1 MEESRG
7 LKTRRNYR
15 RRHCSHGGDDEEE
28 DEEDDDDEK
37 DEKDEK
43 NFGLNFES
51 RAGEDGNLK
60 QPSASS
66 VIPVDEAVGAYD
78 SALGSVDGG
87 SLSAPP
93 PSPPREASGA
103 QGVGSGRNGA
113 RIASGIGFHMLRAM
127 GWTENTG
134 LGQSRKGMVDPILPT
149 SKTGNLGLGF
159 NASSTSVHDT
169 QQEAIRH
176 LQKAKREERDRK
188 LKLKLEKAQEA
199 EEDDVF
205 MRESFIAV
213 SANSDGHPLESSSS
227 SFVEGA
233 TESKTPSTLSGSGLK
248 LEEVGRCPHC
258 RQRFE
263 SKQGLKSH
271 VQARHA
277 KLLRATTRRPFK
289 KERRRK
295 GAAEKQSG
303 QRGAARALAP
313 VKQDFSVYD

>member
-188 LKLKLEKAQEA
+188 LKLKNYPTPAPAPAADPPPSPSPPVQLLLQQLKQRKTFSVSSWLNQLFGISGIDPERKFKSSRIARPRTS
-199 EEDDVF
+199 
-205 MRESFIAV
+205 MAV
-213 SANSDGHPLESSSS
+213 SSLIANPYTGI
-227 SFVEGA
+227 
-233 TESKTPSTLSGSGLK
+233 LS
-248 LEEVGRCPHC
+248 
-258 RQRFE
+258 
-263 SKQGLKSH
+263 
-271 VQARHA
+271 
-277 KLLRATTRRPFK
+277 
-289 KERRRK
+289 
-295 GAAEKQSG
+295 
-303 QRGAARALAP
+303 
-313 VKQDFSVYD
+313 

>member
-15 RRHCSHGGDDEEE
+15 RRHCSHGGDSEEE

-127 GWTENTG
+127 GWVRCRP
-134 LGQSRKGMVDPILPT
+134 S
-149 SKTGNLGLGF
+149 F
-159 NASSTSVHDT
+159 NS
-169 QQEAIRH
+169 IYRGH
-176 LQKAKREERDRK
+176 L
-188 LKLKLEKAQEA
+188 
-199 EEDDVF
+199 
-205 MRESFIAV
+205 
-213 SANSDGHPLESSSS
+213 
-227 SFVEGA
+227 SFVRENVGIA
-233 TESKTPSTLSGSGLK
+233 AQGRSRSESLRQNTIGIPFLDRIGGQFNLSLD
-248 LEEVGRCPHC
+248 
-258 RQRFE
+258 FE
-263 SKQGLKSH
+263 
-271 VQARHA
+271 ARI
-277 KLLRATTRRPFK
+277 
-289 KERRRK
+289 
-295 GAAEKQSG
+295 S
-303 QRGAARALAP
+303 
-313 VKQDFSVYD
+313 S